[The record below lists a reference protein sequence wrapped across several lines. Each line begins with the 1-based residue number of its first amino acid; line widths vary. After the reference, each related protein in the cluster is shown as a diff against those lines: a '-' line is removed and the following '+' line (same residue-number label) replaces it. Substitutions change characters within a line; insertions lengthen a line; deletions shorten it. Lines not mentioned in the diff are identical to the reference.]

1 MSEQDPRDRDPR
13 QRPPDPAGTRPR
25 HDPDSLLPATSEPL
39 LADDVVEADVVDERT
54 DDRGDLLPARR
65 RPGATPEP
73 VVPAQHSQYS
83 ARFHF
88 LTGAL
93 VAVGLAALVGLT
105 AFIALPGGG
114 QDRGQRWSAWT
125 PDRGGTAGAQQIA
138 QHVGQQYRL
147 PDGHQIVD
155 VGVTGLEYQ
164 GVPLA
169 VAVRE
174 DPSQGGNIRVFDDKG
189 VIYHL
194 CGLGPSCAI
203 ASGKPSIQRGLLL
216 RREAL
221 ELALYTFRYLG
232 DVHQVV
238 VFMPPVLGKSPN
250 QALFFREGDVAREL
264 DRPLTASL
272 SSRVPTV
279 RNVKVSPDTPL
290 VDQLTSP
297 KTFNFSLT
305 AANTDAR
312 GFIVLDPP
320 TPAGSSG
327 SGSSG
332 SGSGSGSS
340 GSGSKGSGSSGSGS
354 SGSGS
359 KGSGSS
365 GSGSSGSSRSSS
377 SGSNA
382 SSGVN
387 PLSPGSPSGG

>member
-1 MSEQDPRDRDPR
+1 MTEQDPRERDPR
-13 QRPPDPAGTRPR
+13 ERPPDPAGTRPR

-39 LADDVVEADVVDERT
+39 IADDVVDADVVDERAE
-54 DDRGDLLPARR
+54 DRGDLLPARR
-65 RPGATPEP
+65 RPGAPIEP
-73 VVPAQHSQYS
+73 VAPARHSQY
-83 ARFHF
+83 APRFHF

-93 VAVGLAALVGLT
+93 VAVAVAALAGLAA
-105 AFIALPGGG
+105 FIVLPGGG
-114 QDRGQRWSAWT
+114 QDRGPRWSTWT
-125 PDRGGTAGAQQIA
+125 PTAQGTTGAQQIA

-174 DPSQGGNIRVFDDKG
+174 DPAQGGNIRVFDDSG

-203 ASGKPSIQRGLLL
+203 ATGKPSVQRGLLL

-221 ELALYTFRYLG
+221 ELALYSFRYLK
-232 DVHQVV
+232 DVNQVV
-238 VFMPPVLGKSPN
+238 VFMPPALGKTPS

-272 SSRVPTV
+272 SPRVPSVRTV
-279 RNVKVSPDTPL
+279 PNWPDTPL
-290 VDQLTSP
+290 VVQLTSP

-320 TPAGSSG
+320 TDPSADESSG
-327 SGSSG
+327 SGSS
-332 SGSGSGSS
+332 SS
-340 GSGSKGSGSSGSGS
+340 GGSAKGKSDS
-354 SGSGS
+354 
-359 KGSGSS
+359 
-365 GSGSSGSSRSSS
+365 SGSSGSSGSSTTSTGALAPS
-377 SGSNA
+377 SPN
-382 SSGVN
+382 
-387 PLSPGSPSGG
+387 GG